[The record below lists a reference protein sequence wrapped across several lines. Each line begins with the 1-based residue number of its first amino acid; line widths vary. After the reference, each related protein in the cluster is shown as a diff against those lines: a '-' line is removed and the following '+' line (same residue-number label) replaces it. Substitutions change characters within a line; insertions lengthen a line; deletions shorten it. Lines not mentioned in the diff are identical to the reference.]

1 MKKSSPV
8 EATLLFT
15 SALYHKQEYFTAVKE
30 TLYGLFGEIALESP
44 AMAWDN
50 SEYYKEELGWPIT
63 RNFLFFKN
71 TIDPLVLPDIKLAT
85 NKLEEDF
92 SINGKR
98 NINLDPGY
106 MTLSKV
112 VLASTKN
119 YSHRLYIGKG
129 IFAELTLVHTKGSY
143 RPQMFTYRDY
153 AAAECIKVFEGAR
166 NLLKQ
171 A

>member
-15 SALYHKQEYFTAVKE
+15 GALYHKKEYYTAVKE
-30 TLYGLFGEIALESP
+30 SLSGLFGEIAFESP

-50 SEYYKEELGWPIT
+50 SDYYREELGWPIT
-63 RNFLFFKN
+63 RTFIFFKDK
-71 TIDPLVLPDIKLAT
+71 IDPLILPDIKLAT
-85 NKLEEDF
+85 NKIEEEF
-92 SINGKR
+92 SINNKR

-143 RPQMFTYRDY
+143 QPQMFTYRDY
-153 AAAECIKVFEGAR
+153 AAAECIKVFEAAR
-166 NLLKQ
+166 KLLK
-171 A
+171 

>member
-1 MKKSSPV
+1 MKKTSPV
-8 EATLLFT
+8 EATLLFS
-15 SALYHKQEYFTAVKE
+15 SALYHKEEYFAVVKE
-30 TLYGLFGEIALESP
+30 NLSGLFGEIALESP

-50 SEYYKEELGWPIT
+50 SDYYREELGWPIT
-63 RNFLFFKN
+63 RSFMFFRNK
-71 TIDPLVLPDIKLAT
+71 IDPLRLPDIKLAT
-85 NKLEEDF
+85 NEMEEAL

-98 NINLDPGY
+98 NINIDPGY

-143 RPQMFTYRDY
+143 QPQMFTYRDY
-153 AAAECIKVFEGAR
+153 AAAECIKIFEGAR
-166 NLLKQ
+166 KLLR
-171 A
+171 